1 VVIDEG
7 RVVATCRLRWVGEDL
22 KLERMAVERE
32 LRGAGVGSQL
42 LGEAERIARERGT
55 ARMMMHAQ
63 TQARGFYEAHGYEP
77 EGEPFLE
84 AGIEHVRM
92 IKPLGPER

>member
-1 VVIDEG
+1 MIDEG
-7 RVVATCRLRWVGEDL
+7 RVIATCRLRSFGEDL

-42 LGEAERIARERGT
+42 LGEAERIARERG
-55 ARMMMHAQ
+55 APRMMMHAQ

-77 EGEPFLE
+77 EGELFME

-92 IKPLGPER
+92 SKPLGPEQ